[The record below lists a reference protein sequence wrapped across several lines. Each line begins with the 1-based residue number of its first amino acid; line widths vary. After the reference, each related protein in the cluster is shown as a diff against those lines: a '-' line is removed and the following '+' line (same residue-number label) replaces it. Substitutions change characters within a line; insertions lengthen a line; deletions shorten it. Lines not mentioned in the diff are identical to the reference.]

1 MFVAI
6 CRVDLHLPAAESLK
20 DKRSVVQSA
29 TSRIRQQFRLSI
41 AEVDALDRRDLAV
54 LGMAVVSGEAV
65 HAREV
70 LEAAVRYLE
79 RTRLDADVG
88 AVEFEIL
95 AAF

>member
-1 MFVAI
+1 MFVAV
-6 CRVDLHLPAAESLK
+6 CRVDLHLPAAQSLK

-29 TSRIRQQFRLSI
+29 TARVRQQFRLSI
-41 AEVDALDRRDLAV
+41 AEVDALDRHDLAI
-54 LGMAVVSGEAV
+54 LGMAVVSREAT

-70 LEAAVRYLE
+70 LEEAVRYLE

-95 AAF
+95 SAF

>member
-1 MFVAI
+1 MFVAV
-6 CRVDLHLPAAESLK
+6 CRVDLHLPAAQSLK

-29 TSRIRQQFRLSI
+29 TSRMRQQFRLSI
-41 AEVDALDRRDLAV
+41 AEVDALDRHDLAV
-54 LGMAVVSGEAV
+54 LGLAVVSREAT

-70 LEAAVRYLE
+70 LEEAVRYLE

-95 AAF
+95 SAF